1 MLKLV
6 TGISAEQKFSTLG
19 VIVAHGTSRDAR
31 GLVGVED
38 TGDAKETG
46 ERRDQGRRRGRN

>member
-1 MLKLV
+1 MLVK
-6 TGISAEQKFSTLG
+6 GISAEQKFSTLG

-38 TGDAKETG
+38 TGDAKESG